1 MNALSDPKGFATA
14 QQQRNDQMKSMGIE
28 ETKAADKAAEDK
40 KKGEKIATELLI
52 TKFCSM
58 CSPGN
63 KI

>member
-40 KKGEKIATELLI
+40 KKG
-52 TKFCSM
+52 
-58 CSPGN
+58 
-63 KI
+63 